1 MPNTHAVA
9 PQDAGALIFHRV
21 LTEGP
26 KNTSRVI
33 GKAQGF
39 IIPAEQFARSG
50 FNIIYLTF
58 DTHEYSGSV
67 SIQAKNLGNGRK
79 DELTV
84 VGGTGSFAFVRGVA
98 VLTQRDDRDTDL
110 VVPYHIRL
118 HLKYP
123 NRSKALSVV
132 GVVFLNDMIAFDGV
146 LFLNDMITYVDIH
159 VGLLRLLLLRV
170 VFTCDANW
178 IQLMDAERVVVF
190 GVIN

>member
-1 MPNTHAVA
+1 MLSNNITFCVSVTLAILVVILLATLSPLPHRNSSSKPWLALSLYIQQPKTATMPNTHAVA

-123 NRSKALSVV
+123 NRSKAVP
-132 GVVFLNDMIAFDGV
+132 G
-146 LFLNDMITYVDIH
+146 
-159 VGLLRLLLLRV
+159 
-170 VFTCDANW
+170 
-178 IQLMDAERVVVF
+178 
-190 GVIN
+190 

>member
-1 MPNTHAVA
+1 MLSNNLIFCVSVILAISVVILLATISPLPHRKSSSRLALSLYIQKPQTTTVPNTHNVA

-39 IIPAEQFARSG
+39 IIPVEQFARSG

-58 DTHEYSGSV
+58 DTHEYAGSV
-67 SIQAKNLGNGRK
+67 SIQAKNLGNERK

-84 VGGTGSFAFVRGVA
+84 VGGTGSFAFVRGRA
-98 VLTQRDDRDTDL
+98 VLTQNDDHDTDL
-110 VVPYHIRL
+110 VVPHHIKL

-123 NRSKALSVV
+123 NRSK
-132 GVVFLNDMIAFDGV
+132 MIQG
-146 LFLNDMITYVDIH
+146 
-159 VGLLRLLLLRV
+159 
-170 VFTCDANW
+170 
-178 IQLMDAERVVVF
+178 
-190 GVIN
+190 

>member
-1 MPNTHAVA
+1 MVSNRFIFCGSVILAILVVILLATLSPLPHTKTSSKPWLALSLYIQQPQTTFVPPDTHTVA

-26 KNTSRVI
+26 KNTSRVV

-39 IIPAEQFARSG
+39 IIPVEQFARSG

-67 SIQAKNLGNGRK
+67 SIQAKNLGNDRK

-84 VGGTGSFAFVRGVA
+84 VGGTGSFAFVRGKA
-98 VLTQRDDRDTDL
+98 FLRQKDDHDSNI
-110 VVPYHIRL
+110 VVPYHIIL

-123 NRSKALSVV
+123 DRSEIIP
-132 GVVFLNDMIAFDGV
+132 G
-146 LFLNDMITYVDIH
+146 
-159 VGLLRLLLLRV
+159 
-170 VFTCDANW
+170 
-178 IQLMDAERVVVF
+178 
-190 GVIN
+190 

>member
-1 MPNTHAVA
+1 MLSNTLVFCCSVSLAVLVVILLATLSPLPHSNSSSKPWLALSLYIQQPQTAAIPNTRPVTPPDADA
-9 PQDAGALIFHRV
+9 DAGALIFHRD

-26 KNTSRVI
+26 KNTSRVV

-39 IIPAEQFARSG
+39 IIPVKQFAHSG

-67 SIQAKNLGNGRK
+67 SIQAKNLEDGEQ

-84 VGGTGSFAFVRGVA
+84 VGGTGSFAFVRGIA
-98 VLTQRDDRDTDL
+98 VLTRKDEHDTDL

-123 NRSKALSVV
+123 NRSETIPT
-132 GVVFLNDMIAFDGV
+132 G
-146 LFLNDMITYVDIH
+146 
-159 VGLLRLLLLRV
+159 
-170 VFTCDANW
+170 
-178 IQLMDAERVVVF
+178 
-190 GVIN
+190 